1 MRMIWVCC
9 CLFLLWA
16 IINDYLRFTEHPELY
31 PIGEGFGWIYE
42 SSCNYIVSCWIIVCW
57 AVVGIGISALYRLKY
72 NMICFFAH
80 IILTALMIVYRWLFT
95 MT

>member
-16 IINDYLRFTEHPELY
+16 IINDYLQFTEHPELY

-57 AVVGIGISALYRLKY
+57 AVVGIGISALYRMRY
-72 NMICFFAH
+72 NTVCLLTH
-80 IILTALMIVYRWLFT
+80 IILTALTIMYRFFAI
-95 MT
+95 M